1 MIRRLA
7 RFIMP
12 LLFAVLLIGLLPC
25 VAEVWLRWQE
35 FRAGRP
41 LLSADPRDE
50 LVVPSW
56 LTHHQVKPVR
66 SITGTNPD
74 TGETFETQTN
84 SFGLR
89 GVEPTIPKPDGMLRV
104 VVLGDETIFG
114 LDVADQDTFTA
125 RLEKLLQAAYRRPV
139 EVINAGV
146 PGDCPLIAAL
156 RLKHELLSLNPDL
169 VICHFDMSDVA
180 EDYSYRRFATLGHG
194 DEPLACPHP
203 LLEKP
208 AAGVSQQWGDHF
220 LLAKWG
226 QRQLAKFWR
235 QKRPDEPTDDI
246 DHPLGKFAWLADKP
260 PASWTPH
267 IQQAL
272 ASLGDLSR
280 VTAAGPSRLLV
291 ITCPTPWQV
300 SATASSGEGVREE
313 AGVPTDEFYRSTLPF
328 QLLAQAAKAR
338 GLTLC
343 DASEEF
349 RRQANPDRLFFN
361 NAPRLSAAGHE
372 LYAILVAKFLTT
384 HTNGT
389 LPPTANNNDPSSSGV
404 R

>member
-12 LLFAVLLIGLLPC
+12 LLFAVLLLGLLPC

-56 LTHHQVKPVR
+56 LTHHQVKPMR

-84 SFGLR
+84 SYGLR
-89 GVEPTIPKPDGMLRV
+89 GDEPKIPKPDGMLRV

-125 RLEKLLQAAYRRPV
+125 KLAKLLQAAYRRPV
-139 EVINAGV
+139 EVINAAV
-146 PGDCPLIAAL
+146 PGDCPLISTL
-156 RLKHELLSLNPDL
+156 RLKHELLSLSPDL

-180 EDYSYRRFATLGHG
+180 EDYAYRRFTVLGHG
-194 DEPLACPHP
+194 DEVLACPHP

-208 AAGVSQQWGDHF
+208 VGAVEKLGDHF

-246 DHPLGKFAWLADKP
+246 DHPLGKFAWLADTP
-260 PASWTPH
+260 PVSWAPH
-267 IQQAL
+267 IQQAR
-272 ASLGDLSR
+272 ASLVELSR
-280 VTAAGPSRLLV
+280 VTMAGSSRLLIV
-291 ITCPTPWQV
+291 TCPAPWQV

-313 AGVPTDEFYRSTLPF
+313 AGVPPDEFYRSKLPF
-328 QLLAQAAKAR
+328 QALAEVANAR

-343 DASEEF
+343 DVSDDF
-349 RRQANPDRLFFN
+349 RRQANPDRLFLN

-372 LYAILVAKFLTT
+372 LYATVVAKFLTT
-384 HTNGT
+384 HTIENP
-389 LPPTANNNDPSSSGV
+389 PPTANNSDLQSTGV